1 MESEGE
7 RMEKVVLGL
16 SGGVDSAV
24 SASLLK
30 EKGFEVHGVFLDIG
44 LGSPE
49 DASAAAEKL
58 GIGFE
63 VVRIADKLDRM
74 VCRPFAEGYLSGKT
88 PAPCILCNPR
98 VKFPALL
105 NAADRIGARYVATG
119 HYARTAYDEKTGRT
133 LLLKNPSR
141 NDQSYMLSGLTQ
153 DILSRVIFPL
163 GGMEKEQTRKIAQRL
178 GLPVASKPDSMEICF
193 IPDGDYAGYIE
204 RRFGAPPPGN
214 FVDTEG
220 KVLGLHRGIHRYTV
234 RQRRGLGISAGER
247 LYVSKID
254 KERNEI
260 VLAPVGSAVKVIP
273 VKEINWIALVN
284 PQEPFRACVKVRHS
298 RTEYPA
304 LVTPSGTTATVS
316 FDTPLRHP
324 APGQAAVFYEGD
336 VVLGGGEIDFY

>member
-1 MESEGE
+1 
-7 RMEKVVLGL
+7 MEKVVLGL

-30 EKGFEVHGVFLDIG
+30 EKGFEVYGVFLDIG
-44 LGSPE
+44 LGSPD
-49 DASAAAEKL
+49 DARAAAEKL

-63 VVRIADKLDRM
+63 VVNIAGELDKY

-88 PAPCILCNPR
+88 PTPCILCNPR

-105 NAADRIGARYVATG
+105 AVADRIGAKFVATG
-119 HYARTAYDEKTGRT
+119 HYARTGYDEKTGRT
-133 LLLKNPSR
+133 LLMKNPSA

-163 GGMEKEQTRKIAQRL
+163 GGLAKTETRKIAQSL
-178 GLPVASKPDSMEICF
+178 GLTVASKPDSMEICF

-204 RRFGAPPPGN
+204 RRFGAPPEGN
-214 FVDTEG
+214 FVDNEG
-220 KVLGLHRGIHRYTV
+220 RVLGRHRGIHRYTV
-234 RQRRGLGISAGER
+234 GQRRGLGISAGER

-254 KERNEI
+254 KDRNEI
-260 VLAPVGSAVKVIP
+260 VLSPVGSAVKEIP
-273 VKEINWIALVN
+273 VKDINWIALES
-284 PQEPFRACVKVRHS
+284 PAEPFRAFVKVRHS

-304 LVTPSGTTATVS
+304 LITPSGRTAVVS
-316 FDTPLRHP
+316 FDTPQRHP

-336 VVLGGGEIDFY
+336 IVLGGGEIDFY